1 MMLRRYLCLGMVV
14 GMVGCGSSVSSKPL
28 PKTAPAVG
36 MVTLG
41 GAPLAFAS
49 VTFVPKSQAIGI
61 ESVGVTDERGH
72 FALKQ
77 VRGKVGVP
85 PGHYTVVINRF
96 VKRDGTP
103 VSLGK
108 GEFPANV
115 GAVESLPPQFSNYSE
130 SVLLANVPETGGEF
144 QFDLTHR

>member
-1 MMLRRYLCLGMVV
+1 MLRTCLCLGIV
-14 GMVGCGSSVSSKPL
+14 GGIIGCGSSIPSKPL

-49 VTFVPKSQAIGI
+49 VTFVPRSKANGI
-61 ESVGVTDERGH
+61 ESVGVTDEQGH

-77 VRGKVGVP
+77 VRGQAGVP
-85 PGHYTVVINRF
+85 PGDYTVVINRF
-96 VKRDGTP
+96 VKSDGTP
-103 VSLGK
+103 VSLNQ
-108 GEFPANV
+108 GEFPANL

-130 SVLLANVPETGGEF
+130 SVLLAKVPDTGGEF
-144 QFDLTHR
+144 KFDLPRR